1 MLLFQLF
8 ACYTR
13 MSNLKQTEQSYP
25 ELKKDRETPTRLN
38 KTRLE
43 NVRSRLHLENVS
55 YIGNEW
61 RGEKRE
67 ESAKRRSATF
77 FSFLGVARV
86 RETLHDNWSPRYMG
100 EISVDNRSCFARD
113 VSSFGDMK
121 ARDITLQGNTAGE
134 HINSHGLARTD
145 KTCYTTLTSKQL
157 TNRPPSLSLDSS
169 KDKFTTYVEIRVLQ
183 LNEEISLLHRSDKSS
198 RANVHAWIRGTRII
212 ERHNLSTTYWIT
224 RYDVRLVTWIVFAWK
239 IEPLRSQTDRLR
251 FL

>member
-1 MLLFQLF
+1 
-8 ACYTR
+8 
-13 MSNLKQTEQSYP
+13 
-25 ELKKDRETPTRLN
+25 
-38 KTRLE
+38 
-43 NVRSRLHLENVS
+43 
-55 YIGNEW
+55 
-61 RGEKRE
+61 
-67 ESAKRRSATF
+67 
-77 FSFLGVARV
+77 
-86 RETLHDNWSPRYMG
+86 MG

-224 RYDVRLVTWIVFAWK
+224 RCDVRLVTWIVFA
-239 IEPLRSQTDRLR
+239 
-251 FL
+251 

>member
-1 MLLFQLF
+1 MKLFILCTVDKQNGMLLFQLF

-43 NVRSRLHLENVS
+43 NVRPRLHLENVS

-86 RETLHDNWSPRYMG
+86 RETLHDN
-100 EISVDNRSCFARD
+100 
-113 VSSFGDMK
+113 
-121 ARDITLQGNTAGE
+121 
-134 HINSHGLARTD
+134 
-145 KTCYTTLTSKQL
+145 
-157 TNRPPSLSLDSS
+157 
-169 KDKFTTYVEIRVLQ
+169 
-183 LNEEISLLHRSDKSS
+183 
-198 RANVHAWIRGTRII
+198 
-212 ERHNLSTTYWIT
+212 
-224 RYDVRLVTWIVFAWK
+224 
-239 IEPLRSQTDRLR
+239 
-251 FL
+251 